1 VLAVAYTLLDAW
13 VADAKMP
20 QEADVPGQRTS

>member
-13 VADAKMP
+13 VGDDRGNGEPPAAK
-20 QEADVPGQRTS
+20 T